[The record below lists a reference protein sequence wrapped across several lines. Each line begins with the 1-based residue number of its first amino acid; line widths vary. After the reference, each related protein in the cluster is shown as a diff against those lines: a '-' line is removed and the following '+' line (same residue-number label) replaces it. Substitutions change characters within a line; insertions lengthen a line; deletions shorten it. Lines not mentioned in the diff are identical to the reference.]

1 MGQRGGRWGRRITL
15 VVAVLALAA
24 LVAWAMRPRGLPVDV
39 GTASVGPFEQVIRED
54 GRWQV
59 RHRYLV
65 TAPLAADLSRIDARV
80 GDPVA
85 AGQVIARLS
94 PVRSSLIDERSRGVL
109 AEREG
114 AAEANRLVALAEV
127 ERVGAALKQ
136 ARLDAERTDKLA
148 DERFVAAAARD
159 KARLAVSEQTMALEA
174 ARERV
179 HLADHALAE
188 SRAARRR
195 ALGGRSE
202 GATESPAVWAMKSPV
217 AGRIL
222 KIHQPSGGPL
232 TIGQPILE
240 IGDVRQ
246 LEAVVDVLSG
256 DAQRL
261 VVGAPA
267 RLSLG
272 AGQPELPGRVDRIE
286 PVAFTKVSS
295 LGIEE
300 QRVNVVIV
308 ADPLPEGLTPP
319 GDGYRVEASVRV
331 RHEAAVLRVPTAAL
345 LRDGAR
351 WAVLRLDGDRV
362 RRATVTVRD
371 RNAELAWVQDG
382 VSAGDRVVLYPGA
395 PLADGDRVSVNRSS
409 EPTSGAR

>member
-1 MGQRGGRWGRRITL
+1 M
-15 VVAVLALAA
+15 
-24 LVAWAMRPRGLPVDV
+24 
-39 GTASVGPFEQVIRED
+39 
-54 GRWQV
+54 
-59 RHRYLV
+59 
-65 TAPLAADLSRIDARV
+65 
-80 GDPVA
+80 
-85 AGQVIARLS
+85 
-94 PVRSSLIDERSRGVL
+94 
-109 AEREG
+109 
-114 AAEANRLVALAEV
+114 
-127 ERVGAALKQ
+127 
-136 ARLDAERTDKLA
+136 
-148 DERFVAAAARD
+148 
-159 KARLAVSEQTMALEA
+159 
-174 ARERV
+174 
-179 HLADHALAE
+179 
-188 SRAARRR
+188 
-195 ALGGRSE
+195 
-202 GATESPAVWAMKSPV
+202 
-217 AGRIL
+217 
-222 KIHQPSGGPL
+222 
-232 TIGQPILE
+232 
-240 IGDVRQ
+240 
-246 LEAVVDVLSG
+246 LSG

-261 VVGAPA
+261 AVGAPA

-308 ADPLPEGLTPP
+308 ADPLPAGLTPP

-362 RRATVTVRD
+362 RRVTVTVRD